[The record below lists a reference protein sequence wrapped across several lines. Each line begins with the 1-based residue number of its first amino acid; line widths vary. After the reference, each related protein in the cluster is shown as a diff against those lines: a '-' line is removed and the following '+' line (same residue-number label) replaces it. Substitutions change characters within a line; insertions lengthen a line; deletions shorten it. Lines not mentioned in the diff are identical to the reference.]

1 MRWCAEERTK
11 LYVIQGE
18 SVILSF
24 LDHRGGKW
32 RCKKMLEMPE
42 MWSQMFNRRNACGVS
57 FSRTI
62 GTHWNSEFRLIMFEL
77 NSLIYQE
84 DNGGSQHG
92 DTLSACLPGR
102 IKRNYI

>member
-1 MRWCAEERTK
+1 MRWCAKERTK

-32 RCKKMLEMPE
+32 RCKKMLEMLE

-62 GTHWNSEFRLIMFEL
+62 GTRWNSEFRLIMFEL